1 MPENGDGGLRVVGLF
16 AGIAGI
22 EKGLHEA
29 GHETVLFCE
38 KDPRAQAVLRKHY
51 PDVDLHPDVRE
62 LEELPSADLVTAGFP
77 CQDLSMAGKKSG
89 IDGDDSSLVKEM
101 FRLLRAGNG
110 RKPRWLMLENV
121 PYMLHLD
128 GGRAMN
134 LLTETLGALG
144 YTWAY
149 RVVDARSFGVPQ
161 RRKRVILLAGA
172 EGDPRSVLFADD
184 AARKRGL
191 DTIGPVDE
199 DALYG
204 FYWTEGKRGLGWA
217 YDAVPPVKRGSG
229 LGIPSPPGVWDPRSG
244 LVGTPELRD
253 AERLQG
259 FPADWTEAVAS
270 VEDARHRDR
279 WGIVGNAVCVPVAE
293 WVGNR
298 LRSPG
303 SYDLDESPLG
313 DEDKWPYAAW
323 GHDGEAFKVDVST
336 RVRPDH
342 HEPLRTF
349 LDYPLEPLSE
359 RATSGFLSR
368 ARESSLNFAEGFLK
382 SVEEHLGRMREE

>member
-1 MPENGDGGLRVVGLF
+1 MADDRNGGLRVAGLF

-29 GHETVLFCE
+29 GHRTILFCE
-38 KDPRAQAVLRKHY
+38 KDPRAQAVLREHY
-51 PDVDLHPDVRE
+51 PNVNLEPDVRE
-62 LEELPSADLVTAGFP
+62 MDALPEADLVTAGFP

-101 FRLLRAGNG
+101 FRLLRTGNG
-110 RKPRWLMLENV
+110 TKPPWLMLENV

-128 GGRAMN
+128 GGRAMTY
-134 LLTETLGALG
+134 LTETLGELG
-144 YTWAY
+144 YAWAY

-161 RRKRVILLAGA
+161 RRKRVILVAA
-172 EGDPRSVLFADD
+172 TDEDPRPVLFADD
-184 AARKRGL
+184 ADRKSGL
-191 DTIGPVDE
+191 DRIGPVEE

-217 YDAVPPVKRGSG
+217 YNAVPPVKRGSG

-244 LVGTPELRD
+244 MVGTPELRD

-259 FPADWTEAVAS
+259 FPADWTKPVAS
-270 VEDARHRDR
+270 VDDARHRDR

-293 WVGNR
+293 WVGRR

-303 SYDLDESPLG
+303 SHDLDERPLG
-313 DEDKWPYAAW
+313 EDDKWPYAAW
-323 GHDGEAFKVDVST
+323 GRDGEAYEVDAST

-349 LDYPLEPLSE
+349 LDFPLEPLSE

-368 ARESSLNFAEGFLK
+368 ARESNLNFAEGFLD
-382 SVEEHLGRMREE
+382 SVQDHLDRIRTE